1 MLPNR
6 VHSGI
11 ERIQGLLGAQAVQ
24 QFCLMSVNINI
35 DNIMLVSGDAS
46 DMSNVLVDYKDVFK
60 GEGRLEERLH
70 LTFDKTVL
78 PVILPVRK
86 APLAVKEPLK
96 NEIDRLA
103 SQGILKPVDTPTDW
117 VSLMVFV
124 MRSNGKIH
132 LCINPK
138 PLNKALNCNHYLL
151 LVIDDL
157 LPELSKAKVFSVV
170 DTNNGFWH
178 VQLDTESGFLT
189 TFGTLW
195 GQYRWT
201 RMPFGIS
208 PAPEEFQ
215 QCLNTALG
223 GLQGIVP
230 IYDDIFISGVGETK
244 AEAIKN
250 HEQRLLALLE
260 RCTNKGIKLN
270 KEKCK
275 FHLCEVYGPC
285 HI

>member
-46 DMSNVLVDYKDVFK
+46 DMTNVLVDYKDVFK
-60 GEGRLEERLH
+60 GEGRLEEMLH
-70 LTFDKTVL
+70 LIFDKTVL
-78 PVILPVRK
+78 P
-86 APLAVKEPLK
+86 
-96 NEIDRLA
+96 
-103 SQGILKPVDTPTDW
+103 
-117 VSLMVFV
+117 
-124 MRSNGKIH
+124 
-132 LCINPK
+132 
-138 PLNKALNCNHYLL
+138 
-151 LVIDDL
+151 
-157 LPELSKAKVFSVV
+157 
-170 DTNNGFWH
+170 
-178 VQLDTESGFLT
+178 ESGFLT
-189 TFGTLW
+189 TFGTPW
-195 GQYRWT
+195 GRYRRT

-250 HEQRLLALLE
+250 REQHLLALLE
-260 RCTNKGIKLN
+260 RCRNKGIKLN

-275 FHLCEVYGPC
+275 FHLSEVYGPC

>member
-60 GEGRLEERLH
+60 GEGRLEEMLH

-78 PVILPVRK
+78 P
-86 APLAVKEPLK
+86 
-96 NEIDRLA
+96 
-103 SQGILKPVDTPTDW
+103 
-117 VSLMVFV
+117 
-124 MRSNGKIH
+124 
-132 LCINPK
+132 
-138 PLNKALNCNHYLL
+138 
-151 LVIDDL
+151 
-157 LPELSKAKVFSVV
+157 
-170 DTNNGFWH
+170 
-178 VQLDTESGFLT
+178 ESGFLT
-189 TFGTLW
+189 TFG
-195 GQYRWT
+195 T

-230 IYDDIFISGVGETK
+230 IYDGIFISGVGETK
-244 AEAIKN
+244 ADAIKS

-260 RCTNKGIKLN
+260 RCRNKGIKLN

-275 FHLCEVYGPC
+275 FHLSEVYGPC